1 MPRRDHRSDRRRGFW
16 DGLASVL
23 GWGLLLIVAALV
35 ALLVIVPRLQ
45 GGTSLTVLSGSME
58 PALRP
63 GDMVAVR
70 GAEGGEGVRIGDVIT
85 FQPVS
90 GDPTLVTHRVVGK
103 SLASTGEVTF
113 TTRGDANDSDDPPIV
128 AAQVKG
134 AMLYRVPY
142 VGYGVNWVGDYRRPL
157 AIAVGAALVLY
168 GIVAVIRP
176 RRRHAA
182 GTGEGGDGSA

>member
-1 MPRRDHRSDRRRGFW
+1 
-16 DGLASVL
+16 VL